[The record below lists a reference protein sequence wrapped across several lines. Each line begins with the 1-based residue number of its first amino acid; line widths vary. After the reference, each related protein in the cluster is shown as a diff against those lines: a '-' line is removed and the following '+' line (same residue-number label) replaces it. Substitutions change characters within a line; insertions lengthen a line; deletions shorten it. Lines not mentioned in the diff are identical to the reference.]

1 MKRVLEKT
9 AKITA
14 AILVITA
21 LAASMSACGNKEET
35 SQDAQQKEQ
44 ETAPAAATL
53 EETINPEQINPEQI
67 SLEETDAKE
76 EDKSEAE
83 DASGNEEQEAEVIK
97 KPEPSEADLE
107 EKEQEEPAG
116 EEEAE
121 KKDSSS
127 TELAILGE
135 GIVFDGMELS
145 FPIELSADQLGNWK
159 LTYQNVDDPSSMTL
173 APGEIVTAVM
183 TNPAFKEEDVTV
195 TAEFGNYGTESA
207 DLSDIPMTGIY
218 VRRTGGSSGEEKKIP
233 ELVLPGGLTW
243 GSSESEIMDVLGEAS
258 FSSGSG
264 DQFDSMYENGSF
276 LVEFSGSKET
286 GVDYMVYCV
295 E

>member
-35 SQDAQQKEQ
+35 SQDAQQEEQ

-67 SLEETDAKE
+67 SLEETDAEE